1 MSWTEITRE
10 QYRRDGLHYASDID
24 SQNGAACGFDAAK
37 RLKRGQ
43 RHIVTV
49 QVHAVNIQDNHRAV
63 PLLKSLGPA
72 FPKLNPL
79 PISVAGTWTGASSAT
94 GTRRWCSTSWSPPGS
109 QVSLAFRILCSVT
122 SSPSPGNGSISN
134 DRLVSPRYRRLP
146 ICRRIVGFQCC
157 ILRTHCSGAEPRWVQ
172 ASSAGSHS
180 AHNCRW

>member
-49 QVHAVNIQDNHRAV
+49 QVHAVNIQDNHRAL

-72 FPKLNPL
+72 FPKLRYIFADRVYRGNKLLNAISEVGKWTIEIVTRSQTVGTFKAERKRWVVERTLAWFGRSHCLAKHGPL
-79 PISVAGTWTGASSAT
+79 PAQKRG
-94 GTRRWCSTSWSPPGS
+94 
-109 QVSLAFRILCSVT
+109 
-122 SSPSPGNGSISN
+122 
-134 DRLVSPRYRRLP
+134 Y
-146 ICRRIVGFQCC
+146 
-157 ILRTHCSGAEPRWVQ
+157 
-172 ASSAGSHS
+172 
-180 AHNCRW
+180 

>member
-37 RLKRGQ
+37 RLKGSQ

-72 FPKLNPL
+72 FPKLRHIFADRVYRGNKL
-79 PISVAGTWTGASSAT
+79 LDAISEMDH
-94 GTRRWCSTSWSPPGS
+94 R
-109 QVSLAFRILCSVT
+109 
-122 SSPSPGNGSISN
+122 
-134 DRLVSPRYRRLP
+134 DR
-146 ICRRIVGFQCC
+146 
-157 ILRTHCSGAEPRWVQ
+157 H
-172 ASSAGSHS
+172 
-180 AHNCRW
+180 

>member
-63 PLLKSLGPA
+63 PLLKSLGPFKA
-72 FPKLNPL
+72 ERKRWVVERTLAWFGRSHCLAKHGPL
-79 PISVAGTWTGASSAT
+79 PAQKRG
-94 GTRRWCSTSWSPPGS
+94 
-109 QVSLAFRILCSVT
+109 
-122 SSPSPGNGSISN
+122 
-134 DRLVSPRYRRLP
+134 Y
-146 ICRRIVGFQCC
+146 
-157 ILRTHCSGAEPRWVQ
+157 
-172 ASSAGSHS
+172 
-180 AHNCRW
+180 